1 MKLEHVL
8 LGMVA
13 MRPCT
18 GYDLKRWLDS
28 EMGRMLRM
36 RTQQSQVYRT
46 LNRMCVDGWVRYT
59 VQHNEGRPDAKVYV
73 ATEAGERELRDRL
86 AVPYAPSHD
95 FGDPEFLIRLT
106 FAIFLDPQE
115 HIRLVRTELD
125 ARRAQL
131 DRFRAREIRDE
142 PWLPG
147 IDQARMTKIL
157 DHVHDYK
164 DRALDTHVQWL
175 EQVLAELHPT
185 DHHST

>member
-28 EMGRMLRM
+28 EMGRMLRI

-46 LNRMCVDGWVRYT
+46 LNRMCADGWVRYD
-59 VQHNEGRPDAKVYV
+59 VQRNEGRPDAKVYL
-73 ATEAGERELRDRL
+73 ATEAGERELRERL
-86 AVPYAPSHD
+86 AIPYAPSPD
-95 FGDPEFLIRLT
+95 FGDPEFLVRYT
-106 FAIFLDPQE
+106 FAIFLDRDEQV
-115 HIRLVRTELD
+115 RLVQTELD
-125 ARRAQL
+125 ARLAQL

-147 IDQARMTKIL
+147 VDQPRMAQIL

-164 DRALDTHVQWL
+164 DLALDTHVRWL
-175 EQVLAELHPT
+175 KQTLAELT
-185 DHHST
+185 EKGG

>member
-28 EMGRMLRM
+28 EMGRMIRI

-46 LNRMCVDGWVRYT
+46 LNRMCADGWVRYD
-59 VQHNEGRPDAKVYV
+59 VQRNEGRPDAKVYV

-86 AVPYAPSHD
+86 AIPYAPSPD
-95 FGDPEFLIRLT
+95 FGDPEFLVRYT
-106 FAIFLDPQE
+106 FAIFLDRDEQV
-115 HIRLVRTELD
+115 RLVQTELD
-125 ARRAQL
+125 ARLAQL

-147 IDQARMTKIL
+147 VDQPRMAQIL
-157 DHVHDYK
+157 DHVHAYK
-164 DRALDTHVQWL
+164 DLALDTHVRWL
-175 EQVLAELHPT
+175 KQTLAELT
-185 DHHST
+185 EKAG